1 MAKPYG
7 LAFTA
12 AIVGLLIGAAGGSP
26 LIYAAAGFALV
37 VALTN
42 QRKIDNLSN
51 QLAELR
57 GDSPQPESETQP
69 QSRTPASS
77 RGTGTDWGAA
87 RATTEDIAGGS
98 ETDRTATQPG
108 ATADAQ
114 PGVTADTD
122 TSKRSA
128 PASGSP
134 PKWLTNLGNLAK
146 AVVGW
151 FTGGNIF
158 MRVGIVLLF
167 LGIGFLISYAS
178 GLGIIS
184 VEMRMTAIALSAVA
198 GLIVGQ
204 RLLAS
209 RRDYALMLQGAAIGV
224 LYLDIFGAFSLYEL
238 IPAAFAFA
246 LLFAVSALAATL
258 AVLQNAAPLAYAGFA
273 GGFLAP
279 ILASSGS
286 GNYVGLFSYYVVLNI
301 TLLAI
306 AWFKSWRPLNL
317 LGFYFT
323 FGVAAL
329 WGLDSYSSDKYASTQ
344 PFLIIFFLI
353 YACIPILYARRQPIN
368 LRGYVDGSL
377 LFGTAIIS
385 FGMQLV
391 LVEHFEY
398 GAAWSA
404 LGFGAFYV
412 VTASM
417 LWRRREEE
425 QLLLEVFLALGV
437 VFATL
442 VIPFALGASDT
453 AGVWALEGA
462 GLIWIGLRQD
472 RPLARAAGIALQLA
486 AAIFWLSHQ
495 PSAAA
500 AMFVNSSYLSGIMLA
515 AAGFFSARLYRSA
528 PTKPEAACEQ
538 LFIVWFVLWWFGIGC
553 REIILFIDNDL
564 IGNWFVG
571 YAALSAVAI
580 TVLCRRWTWPRMQ
593 STALLVVG
601 LYALAGFHHVVD
613 TEGPL
618 HEFGGWLVWP
628 VGMLAYYWILSK
640 SESSLSELLL
650 AAGHVAMGLLLLG
663 VLYVEILWFGE
674 EWLDLHRTW
683 VFAMVAALNIA
694 ALQLIHRARFW
705 PIVDWPNSY
714 VGWIGSVVGFSLALM
729 ILASFENSGTAPPLP
744 WLPVLNPLDAIALI
758 GVLSLITHWLDL
770 GKLYPLMSHQNNTR
784 IAWVCLGLA
793 TFVWLNVTLF
803 RTLHHWWGL
812 IYDLDA
818 MLASSVAQTSLT
830 ILWVIVGML
839 VVIVASRREMRNF
852 WLAGGALLV
861 IVVAKLFLEDLAN
874 TGSLE
879 RIVSFLGVGAVL
891 ILIGYF
897 SPIPPKAAE
906 QK

>member
-7 LAFTA
+7 LAFIA
-12 AIVGLLIGAAGGSP
+12 AVVGMLVGAAGGSP
-26 LIYAAAGFALV
+26 LIYAAAAFALV
-37 VALTN
+37 IALAN
-42 QRKIDNLSN
+42 QRKIDRLAN

-57 GDSPQPESETQP
+57 GEDPHAQPEAQSRPAAVTPRGATTNWGAAKAATADPAGENEADRAAPQPGVKSD
-69 QSRTPASS
+69 SDASS
-77 RGTGTDWGAA
+77 R
-87 RATTEDIAGGS
+87 
-98 ETDRTATQPG
+98 P
-108 ATADAQ
+108 
-114 PGVTADTD
+114 
-122 TSKRSA
+122 A

-134 PKWLTNLGNLAK
+134 PKWLSKVGNLLK
-146 AVVGW
+146 ATLGW

-184 VEMRMTAIALSAVA
+184 LEMRMTAIALAAIA
-198 GLIVGQ
+198 GLVVGQ

-224 LYLDIFGAFSLYEL
+224 LYLDIFGAFSLYDL
-238 IPAAFAFA
+238 IPATFAFA
-246 LLFAVSALAATL
+246 LLFAVSGLAATL

-368 LRGYVDGSL
+368 LKGYVDGSL
-377 LFGTAIIS
+377 LFGTSIIS

-391 LVEHFEY
+391 LVEHIEY
-398 GAAWSA
+398 GHAWSA
-404 LGFGAFYV
+404 LGFGVFYIV
-412 VTASM
+412 VASL

-425 QLLLEVFLALGV
+425 RLLVEVFLALGV

-453 AGVWALEGA
+453 AGAWALEGA
-462 GLIWIGLRQD
+462 GLIWIGLRQN

-486 AAIFWLSHQ
+486 AAVFWLSHQ
-495 PSAAA
+495 PSSAAQ
-500 AMFVNSSYLSGIMLA
+500 MFVNSSYLSGIMLA
-515 AAGFFSARLYRSA
+515 AAGFFSARLYRRA
-528 PTKPEAACEQ
+528 PTKPEAACEP

-553 REIILFIDNDL
+553 REIILFVTDDL
-564 IGNWFVG
+564 IGNWFIG

-580 TVLCRRWTWPRMQ
+580 TIICRRWEWPRMQ
-593 STALLVVG
+593 ATALLAVA
-601 LYALAGFHHVVD
+601 LYALAGFQHVVD

-628 VGMLAYYWILSK
+628 VGLLAYYWVLFK
-640 SESSLSELLL
+640 SESILPERLL
-650 AAGHVAMGLLLLG
+650 AAGHITIGLLLMG
-663 VLYVEILWFGE
+663 VLCVEIVWLGE
-674 EWLDLHRTW
+674 EWLNLHRTW
-683 VFAMVAALNIA
+683 VFAMVAGLNIA
-694 ALQLIHRARFW
+694 ALQLIHRASFW
-705 PIVDWPNSY
+705 PVVDWPNSY
-714 VGWIGSVVGFSLALM
+714 VGWISSMVGLSLALM
-729 ILASFENSGTAPPLP
+729 ILAGFENSGSAPPLP
-744 WLPVLNPLDAIALI
+744 WLPVLNPLDAVALI

-770 GKLYPLMSHQNNTR
+770 GKLYPLMSQQNNVR
-784 IAWVCLGLA
+784 VAWTCLGLA

-803 RTLHHWWGL
+803 RALHHWWGL
-812 IYDLDA
+812 TYDLDA
-818 MLASSVAQTSLT
+818 MLASSIAQTSLT

-839 VVIVASRREMRNF
+839 VVIVASRREMRHF

-906 QK
+906 QE